1 MRDKIWFKKDKV
13 RIKTPKHIQRNVF
26 VLYSPHKIKIELA
39 TCIKIDTE
47 ATGIL
52 PTESKGFVTSK
63 FRSDKI
69 NEINEKHRLWVE
81 MLNKSFGNYIK
92 IKKGQPLGFLDVEQE
107 NLKFQHIPT
116 KNKTNNKEKKDCSSK
131 KKNADWR
138 IFG

>member
-1 MRDKIWFKKDKV
+1 MRDKILFKKDNV

-26 VLYSPHKIKIELA
+26 VLYSRHKIKTELA

-69 NEINEKHRLWVE
+69 NELFN
-81 MLNKSFGNYIK
+81 
-92 IKKGQPLGFLDVEQE
+92 
-107 NLKFQHIPT
+107 
-116 KNKTNNKEKKDCSSK
+116 
-131 KKNADWR
+131 
-138 IFG
+138 